1 MVGTSLEVQWL
12 RLQTSNAGGVGLIPS
27 QGTNA
32 VWHKSYITEENW
44 SAISTKWKSERTGK
58 EKTKLALFKEEVI
71 PLIPKAKSTHDF
83 PKRIQSNHTHTQKKK
98 KFLSAT
104 HHWYVGNRETEKAT
118 KKRRQY
124 WQAIFTEH
132 IIINPYKHLMT

>member
-83 PKRIQSNHTHTQKKK
+83 PKRIQSNHTHTKKK
-98 KFLSAT
+98 KKNFWVPLT
-104 HHWYVGNRETEKAT
+104 IGMLGTEKL
-118 KKRRQY
+118 KKLQRRGDNIDRQY
-124 WQAIFTEH
+124 LLST
-132 IIINPYKHLMT
+132 LSLTLTST